1 MPLPRILQVQGT
13 EMTLADLQEHVWRRM
28 PLRKHL
34 AGRQA
39 VDDITALIVENWQG
53 EYMGAAANDAERAVV
68 AKAIAAAVKRGHQWQ
83 SGKDANEYGFLWTL
97 ILQAVVSAAIQL
109 ILKWWLE
116 RRSHR
121 AMLTVWQHELTA

>member
-1 MPLPRILQVQGT
+1 MPGLRRHWEG

-28 PLRKHL
+28 PLRKHI

-53 EYMGAAANDAERAVV
+53 EYMGAAADDAERAVV
-68 AKAIAAAVKRGHQWQ
+68 SRAIAAAVKRSHQWQ
-83 SGKDANEYGFLWTL
+83 SGKDANEYGFFWAL

-109 ILKWWLE
+109 VLKWWLE

>member
-1 MPLPRILQVQGT
+1 MKLSG
-13 EMTLADLQEHVWRRM
+13 LQEHVWRRM

-34 AGRQA
+34 VGRQT

-53 EYMGAAANDAERAVV
+53 EYMGEAADDAERAVV
-68 AKAIAAAVKRGHQWQ
+68 AKAIADAVKRGHQWQ
-83 SGKDANEYGFLWTL
+83 SGKDANEYGFFWTL

-116 RRSHR
+116 RRTNR
-121 AMLTVWQHELTA
+121 LLMTCWQHELTQ

>member
-1 MPLPRILQVQGT
+1 
-13 EMTLADLQEHVWRRM
+13 MTLADLQEHVWRRM

-39 VDDITALIVENWQG
+39 VDDITALIVENWPG
-53 EYMGAAANDAERAVV
+53 DYMAEAVDEAERAVV
-68 AKAIAAAVKRGHQWQ
+68 CEAIAAAVKRGHQWH
-83 SGKDANEYGFLWTL
+83 SGKDANEYGFFWTL

-116 RRSHR
+116 RRSHK
-121 AMLTVWQHELTA
+121 AMLLVWQHELTR

>member
-1 MPLPRILQVQGT
+1 
-13 EMTLADLQEHVWRRM
+13 MTLADLQEHVWHRM
-28 PLRKHL
+28 PLRKHI

-53 EYMGAAANDAERAVV
+53 DYMGAAANATERAIV